1 MPTIE
6 AERERL
12 MARIAHLEDEN
23 SRLQARLSLAS
34 APALN
39 DDTQQTVAD
48 AYAGLGGSGV
58 DIVHVLEQLPVGVMV
73 SDPTGRTLFRNRALH
88 DMWRGA
94 RSLDG
99 FDAWTDYSAWSAAT
113 GQPLAAQD
121 WPLAKALALGTSIP
135 AEAIDFRRFDGTM
148 GRMLVTAE
156 PVRDA
161 AGQVSSGVAIAQDIS
176 ELQAAEAQITLD
188 RELLRQIGETTPD
201 LIYAKDRQ
209 SRMIFANPAVLKATG
224 RTWEEISGRPDTDW
238 HPDPAEA
245 ARFVADDEVVMT
257 TGVTSRFEEA
267 LTGPTGTETF
277 LSSKTPLT
285 DPSGV
290 VLGLF
295 GISKNIT
302 AEKQAESQRLM
313 LMQELNHRMKNMLAM
328 VQAIAQMTLKPAV
341 RDGAAWAVFD
351 GRIQVLA
358 GASDVLIRQNWDG
371 AEVGGLVVEALRVH
385 GCGPEGRILADG
397 PEAWVDAQTAMG
409 LSLSLHELCTNAV
422 KYGALSVDGG
432 RVEVTWRYID
442 ETRDRLSMSWRETGG
457 PPVRTPERLGF
468 GSRLITQAFAG
479 DPAAKARIDYDRA
492 GVRFDVVAPTV
503 PAR

>member
-12 MARIAHLEDEN
+12 AARIADLEDEN
-23 SRLQARLSLAS
+23 GRLRARLDAVSTG
-34 APALN
+34 N
-39 DDTQQTVAD
+39 DPQTVAD
-48 AYAGLGGSGV
+48 AYAGLGSSGV
-58 DIVHVLEQLPVGVMV
+58 SMVQVLEQLPVGVMV
-73 SDPTGRTLFRNRALH
+73 SDPSGRTLFRNKALH

-94 RSLDG
+94 RSLEG
-99 FDAWTDYSAWSAAT
+99 FEAWTDYSAWNAT
-113 GQPLAAQD
+113 TGRPLGAQD
-121 WPLAKALALGTSIP
+121 WPLARALRQGVAIP

-161 AGQVSSGVAIAQDIS
+161 SGRVGSGVAIAQDIS
-176 ELQAAEAQITLD
+176 ELQAAEAQIALD
-188 RELLRQIGETTPD
+188 RELLRQIGENTPD

-245 ARFVADDEVVMT
+245 ARFVADDEVVMS
-257 TGVTSRFEEA
+257 TGQTRRFEEA
-267 LTGPTGTETF
+267 LTGPEGTETF
-277 LSSKTPLT
+277 LSSKTPMT

-302 AEKQAESQRLM
+302 AEKRAESQRLM

-328 VQAIAQMTLKPAV
+328 VQGIAQMTLKPVV
-341 RDGAAWAVFD
+341 RERSAWDVFD

-358 GASDVLIRQNWDG
+358 GASDVLIRQTWDG
-371 AEVGGLVVEALRVH
+371 AEIGGLVAEALRVH
-385 GCGPEGRILADG
+385 GCGPEGRIQADG
-397 PEAWVDAQTAMG
+397 PEAWVEAQVAMG
-409 LSLSLHELCTNAV
+409 LSLALHELCTNAV
-422 KYGALSVDGG
+422 KYGALSVEGG
-432 RVEVTWRYID
+432 RVEVTWRYLD
-442 ETRDRLSMSWRETGG
+442 ETRDRVSVSWRETGG
-457 PPVRTPERLGF
+457 PPVRKPERLGF

-479 DPAAKARIDYDRA
+479 DAAARARIDYDPA
-492 GVRFDVVAPTV
+492 GVRFDVEAPTV

>member
-1 MPTIE
+1 MPTID
-6 AERERL
+6 AERER
-12 MARIAHLEDEN
+12 MAARIAVLEDEN
-23 SRLQARLSLAS
+23 SRLRARLSAPS
-34 APALN
+34 APEQSGEA
-39 DDTQQTVAD
+39 QQSVAD

-58 DIVHVLEQLPVGVMV
+58 DIVQLLEQLPVGVMV
-73 SDPTGRTLFRNRALH
+73 SDLNGRTLFRNQALH
-88 DMWRGA
+88 EMWRGA
-94 RSLDG
+94 RSLDR
-99 FDAWTDYSAWSAAT
+99 FEAWTDYSGWNATT
-113 GQPLAAQD
+113 GQPLEAHD
-121 WPLAKALALGTSIP
+121 WPLAKALALGTSIH

-161 AGQVSSGVAIAQDIS
+161 AGRVRSGVAIAQDIS

-209 SRMIFANPAVLKATG
+209 SRMIFANPAVLSATG
-224 RTWEEISGRPDTDW
+224 RTWEEISGRPDTEW
-238 HPDPAEA
+238 HPDPEEA
-245 ARFVADDEVVMT
+245 ARFVADDEIVMT
-257 TGVTSRFEEA
+257 TGQTSRFEEV

-277 LSSKTPLT
+277 LSSKTPLR

-302 AEKQAESQRLM
+302 AEKRMESQRLM

-341 RDGAAWAVFD
+341 RDGAAWDVFD

-358 GASDVLIRQNWDG
+358 GASDVLIRQTWDG

-385 GCGPEGRILADG
+385 GCGPEGRIQADG
-397 PEAWVDAQTAMG
+397 PEAWVDAQTAMS
-409 LSLSLHELCTNAV
+409 LSLALHELCTNAA
-422 KYGALSVDGG
+422 KYGALSVEGG
-432 RVEVTWRYID
+432 RVQVTWRHLD
-442 ETRDRLSMSWRETGG
+442 DQEGRLALNWRETGG
-457 PPVRTPERLGF
+457 PPVQPPERRGF
-468 GSRLITQAFAG
+468 GSRLIVQAFAG
-479 DPAAKARIDYDRA
+479 DPAASAHVDYDPD
-492 GVRFDVVAPTV
+492 GVRFDVMAPTV